1 MNVVSTTLVS
11 NNCFYICNIAV
22 KKKVSPRKMEHY
34 YLIGSLACQNV
45 KVQTLVIT
53 DYYQASVVVILALLL
68 LYSRRDTELAE

>member
-1 MNVVSTTLVS
+1 
-11 NNCFYICNIAV
+11 
-22 KKKVSPRKMEHY
+22 MEHY

-53 DYYQASVVVILALLL
+53 DYQASVVVILALLL

>member
-1 MNVVSTTLVS
+1 
-11 NNCFYICNIAV
+11 
-22 KKKVSPRKMEHY
+22 MEHY